1 MNPEIKSRLEE
12 FLKEE
17 IKSTKSVSGGCIAD
31 SRKIELFSGK
41 VFFLKQLRNENSDI
55 FNAESYGLELLTKS
69 ETVNVPS
76 VIDKSSDYLLLEWIE
91 VGDQSHHSG
100 MERLGYEFARLH
112 KFRGEKFGLEIDNY
126 LGETRQL
133 NTPTKNGSSNW
144 STFFIENRIQFQVEL
159 AKKNGFTNS
168 AFLSLIDNFVYKIQ
182 DILAGTEEDP
192 SLLHGDLWSGNYLID
207 VSGKP
212 WLIDPAVYFGHR
224 EADLAMTS
232 LFGGFNNIFY
242 SAYNSEFPLL
252 PEYSERESIYQLYHL
267 LNHLNLFGS
276 SYYGQII
283 SILKRYL

>member
-1 MNPEIKSRLEE
+1 MSH
-12 FLKEE
+12 
-17 IKSTKSVSGGCIAD
+17 
-31 SRKIELFSGK
+31 SGK
-41 VFFLKQLRNENSDI
+41 INFIDIFGQTNYNKNKVEHSKQFTSTEINAWNAENIFTLPDTNISHLTNYNNTKCSIKQL
-55 FNAESYGLELLTKS
+55 
-69 ETVNVPS
+69 
-76 VIDKSSDYLLLEWIE
+76 
-91 VGDQSHHSG
+91 
-100 MERLGYEFARLH
+100 
-112 KFRGEKFGLEIDNY
+112 DNY

-242 SAYNSEFPLL
+242 SAYNSEFPLI

-276 SYYGQII
+276 SYYGQIN